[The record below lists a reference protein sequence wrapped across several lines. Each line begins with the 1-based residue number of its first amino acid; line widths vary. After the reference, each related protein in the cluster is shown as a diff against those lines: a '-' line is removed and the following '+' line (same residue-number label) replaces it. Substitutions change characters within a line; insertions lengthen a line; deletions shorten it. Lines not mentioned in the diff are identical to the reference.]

1 MTTVLVRYA
10 EIGLKGKNRRDFEHQ
25 LMANI
30 QTKLGLAKSN
40 LKLENKQIIV
50 SLTNKS
56 KLNQLKQVFGIAWF
70 APVQACPSQLPAIS
84 KLAGKIAK
92 AEIKST
98 HTFAVRASRAD
109 KQLSFTS
116 QDIAK
121 KVGEVVRKLTKA
133 KVDLSRPDKTIYISA
148 SKTQTYIF
156 AQKLPG
162 PGGLPVGSS
171 GKVLSLISGGFDSIA
186 ASYLLAKRGAS
197 VDFLHFHVFPE
208 AAKVMQTKIKAIT
221 HQLSAVT
228 LSQQLFLASYLPF
241 QMAIIDLDNRQEK
254 HELVV
259 FRRLMVRVGE
269 VLAQKHG
276 YQALVLGDSLGQV
289 ASQTMENIAAVD
301 QAVDLPIFRP
311 LIGMDKQEIIDLVRK
326 LDLEK
331 TTNLAYKDCCSIIS
345 RHPATRAN
353 LSKIKQLEAIINL
366 NQITK
371 TIVNHVEIINL

>member
-1 MTTVLVRYA
+1 MTTILVRYA
-10 EIGLKGKNRRDFEHQ
+10 EIGLKGKNRRDFEHR

-50 SLTNKS
+50 SLSDKAD
-56 KLNQLKQVFGIAWF
+56 LHQLKQVFGIAWF
-70 APVQACPSQLPAIS
+70 APVQACPSQLLAIS

-98 HTFAVRASRAD
+98 HAFAIRASRAD

-116 QDIAK
+116 QDIAE
-121 KVGEVVRKLTKA
+121 KVGEAVRKLTSA
-133 KVDLSRPDKTIYISA
+133 KVDLSRPDKTVYISA
-148 SKTQTYIF
+148 SKAQTYIF
-156 AQKLPG
+156 TQKLPG
-162 PGGLPVGSS
+162 PGGLPIGSS
-171 GKVLSLISGGFDSIA
+171 GKVLSLLSGGFDSIA

-197 VDFLHFHVFPE
+197 VDFLHFHVFPK

-221 HQLSAVT
+221 HQLSAIT

-241 QMAIIDLDNRQEK
+241 QMAILDLDKRHEK

-289 ASQTMENIAAVD
+289 ASQTMENIIAVD
-301 QAVDLPIFRP
+301 QAVNLPIFRP
-311 LIGMDKQEIIDLVRK
+311 LIGLDKQEIIDLVRK
-326 LDLEK
+326 LNLEK
-331 TTNLAYKDCCSIIS
+331 TTNQPYKDCCSIIS
-345 RHPATRAN
+345 SHPATKAN
-353 LSKIKQLEAIINL
+353 LKKVELIEKQINIQKITHETLQQTQIINL
-366 NQITK
+366 
-371 TIVNHVEIINL
+371 